1 MLGVMLTCSFDV
13 YASNAAGLSCAFGS
27 SIIFVLSNFFKDT
40 GSAACR
46 CKLGRLNLLS
56 YSSSVVF
63 LVNDPNLSVH

>member
-1 MLGVMLTCSFDV
+1 MLTCSFDV

-27 SIIFVLSNFFKDT
+27 STIFVLSNFSKDT

-46 CKLGRLNLLS
+46 CKLSGLNLLS
-56 YSSSVVF
+56 YSSVVF